1 MAVSK
6 EKEPAFFRPEALAY
20 RYRAR
25 WGYIRREKIPTGVQC
40 AAAVLLACILLL
52 LIFKFLVPEFKLG
65 LQ

>member
-1 MAVSK
+1 MSK
-6 EKEPAFFRPEALAY
+6 QKEPTFFRPEALAY

-25 WGYIRREKIPTGVQC
+25 WGYIRREKIPNGVLC

-52 LIFKFLVPEFKLG
+52 LIFKVFLPEFKLG